1 MGKGRPTGIKDQDLY
16 PEDTPG
22 VKYFTFEGE
31 QVVVLRYD
39 RNSYP
44 EILELGRGGR
54 DLRLYGYFDV
64 ARDEFMEEDR
74 EIIW

>member
-1 MGKGRPTGIKDQDLY
+1 MGKGRPTGIRDQDLD

-31 QVVVLRYD
+31 QAVVLRYD
-39 RNSYP
+39 RNSSP
-44 EILELGRGGR
+44 EILELGRGGP

-64 ARDEFMEEDR
+64 DRDEFMEVDR
-74 EIIW
+74 EVIW